1 MALDPSEYTV
11 KELRAELEGVDDAEE
26 LAAVL
31 DAERDGKDRK
41 TAVEAI
47 ESRLD
52 AVQDAEAAEE
62 GADETDDEAE
72 AEETD
77 EGAED
82 LPFAPGDH
90 DVSEIGPL
98 VNDIEDVDTLQ
109 ALLDAEESGEDRVP
123 VKTVIESRIDK
134 FAGEDDDPDA
144 DEFDLPE
151 MSAADVGNAVMDID
165 DGDQLRDLLERESE
179 GEDRDS
185 VKSLIENRIDSVEG
199 EEDQEADAAL
209 PPEEKHPELDHPT
222 ADKRHVRALEDATYG
237 DMWVYCE
244 TQAGDLIDVSREM
257 LGKARELMDEYNDEY
272 DEDEQVV
279 AVLIGDDVEGLA
291 EDCIAYGADVV
302 VYHEDDRLAR
312 FKHKS
317 YTEVFCEMARWGSP
331 PGETDPDPAEWRD
344 YDEPRYVLFP
354 ATNNG
359 RDLSAQ
365 VQAELDSGLA
375 SDCSGLYIEDTVIS
389 NPVKTGS
396 PGSNR
401 TFERVLHMKR
411 PDFSGF
417 EYSTILCLDNPER
430 EFHPQGGSVIP
441 GSFEVPEPIPEREGQ
456 VIERDIDLDDDWFR
470 VEVTEYDQLSGG
482 VDLTGHDVI
491 VAMGRGI
498 GDDPT
503 RGMELGVELAD
514 CFEDA
519 DVGVS
524 RGIVTGSYQFDGHVE
539 QYTAEERQIGET
551 GQEVE
556 PDLYIA
562 AGISGAIQH
571 KVGMDDSDTIVS
583 VNTDPEADIR
593 EFSDYFIDG
602 DLFDVLPRLIDALE
616 AGDVDM
622 EALADGGRTS
632 PPSADADGGRTS
644 PPSADA
650 DGGTATDQPADT
662 DRGDSQ

>member
-1 MALDPSEYTV
+1 VALDPADYTV
-11 KELRAELEGVDDAEE
+11 DELQAELEDVDDPDE
-26 LAAVL
+26 LEAVL
-31 DAERDGKDRK
+31 DAERDGKNRK
-41 TAVEAI
+41 TAVDAI
-47 ESRLD
+47 EARLD
-52 AVQDAEAAEE
+52 ALEDD
-62 GADETDDEAE
+62 ADEAGG
-72 AEETD
+72 
-77 EGAED
+77 GAGD
-82 LPFAPGDH
+82 RPFDPGEH

-98 VNDIEDVDTLQ
+98 VNDVEDVDTLR

-123 VKTVIESRIDK
+123 VKTVIESRVEK
-134 FAGEDDDPDA
+134 FADDGEDADA
-144 DEFDLPE
+144 GDLDLAE
-151 MSAADVGNAVMDID
+151 MSAADVGNAVQEID
-165 DGDQLRDLLERESE
+165 DGDELRELLDREAA
-179 GEDRDS
+179 GEDRNS
-185 VKSLIENRIDSVEG
+185 VTNLIQNRIDSIEG
-199 EEDQEADAAL
+199 EEEGEGEAEPDL

-222 ADKRHVRALEDATYG
+222 ADKRHVRALEDGTYG

-244 TQAGDLIDVSREM
+244 TQAGDLVDVSREM
-257 LGKARELMDEYNDEY
+257 LGKAREMMDGYNDEY
-272 DEDEQVV
+272 EADESVV
-279 AVLIGDDVEGLA
+279 AVLIGDDVADLA
-291 EDCIAYGADVV
+291 DDCIAYGADVV
-302 VYHEDDRLAR
+302 VYHEDDRLDR
-312 FKHKS
+312 FNHKP
-317 YTEVFCEMARWGSP
+317 YAEAFCDMVRWGGD
-331 PGETDPDPAEWRD
+331 PGEGNPEPADWRD

-417 EYSTILCLDNPER
+417 EYSTILCLDNPGR
-430 EFHPQGGSVIP
+430 EFHPQGASVIP
-441 GSFEVPEPIPEREGQ
+441 GSFDMPDPDAEHEGEV
-456 VIERDIDLDDDWFR
+456 VERDVDLDEEWFR
-470 VEVTEYDQLSGG
+470 VSVAEYDRLAGG

-503 RGMELGVELAD
+503 RGMELALDLAD

-556 PDLYIA
+556 PDLYVA

-571 KVGMDDSDTIVS
+571 KVGMDDADTIVAI
-583 VNTDPEADIR
+583 NTDPEADIR
-593 EFSDYFIDG
+593 EFSDYFVEG

-616 AGDVDM
+616 AGELDV
-622 EALADGGRTS
+622 EALADGGG
-632 PPSADADGGRTS
+632 AAGANG
-644 PPSADA
+644 
-650 DGGTATDQPADT
+650 
-662 DRGDSQ
+662 GDSQ